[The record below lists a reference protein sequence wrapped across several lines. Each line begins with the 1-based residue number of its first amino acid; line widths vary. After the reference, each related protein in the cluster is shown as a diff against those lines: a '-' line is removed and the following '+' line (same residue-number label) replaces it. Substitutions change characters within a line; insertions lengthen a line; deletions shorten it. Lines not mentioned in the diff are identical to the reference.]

1 MYSDDEVLI
10 KVEYA
15 GIREWEQFEIDD
27 SYHKMLDIEHNFP
40 YTCGSEWSGVIQDK
54 RANVTNLTVGDWV
67 YACSF

>member
-40 YTCGSEWSGVIQDK
+40 YTCGSE
-54 RANVTNLTVGDWV
+54 
-67 YACSF
+67 